1 MKGLITF
8 LLVLSCLSVY
18 AQDTERDSTEYDST
32 IKKTL
37 IYLGEI
43 GQGSSLWAI
52 GRNHAKVIAD
62 PLFKTYVCLSGS
74 IDNIKEPS
82 FSFEFGRWGMNSPI
96 TFGIDID
103 HNYNKSF
110 KQPTTWIGPKLYYT
124 IYQKENFSYMIYGSP
139 KYQLGGNGFLLE
151 NGIVMYYNINAN
163 TIFGFSQYFQSSQ
176 VASFVPG
183 LSVSIIKLF

>member
-1 MKGLITF
+1 MKGLIT
-8 LLVLSCLSVY
+8 LVLIFSCLSVY
-18 AQDTERDSTEYDST
+18 AQNPKKDSTVYDT
-32 IKKTL
+32 TTFIFQ
-37 IYLGEI
+37 GE
-43 GQGSSLWAI
+43 QGGEGKLWAVGKNI
-52 GRNHAKVIAD
+52 GKVVPD
-62 PLFKTYVCLSGS
+62 PLFKTYVCLGGS

-82 FSFEFGRWGMNSPI
+82 FSFEFGRWGMGSPI

-176 VASFVPG
+176 AVSFQPG
-183 LSVSIIKLF
+183 LSVCIVKLL